1 MSFQPGATV
10 SYEVRDRVAYV
21 QMERPDARN
30 ALSDDLKVDLVAALD
45 EAEGDESVR
54 ATVLS
59 GCDCGAFSAGGDL
72 KRIATALDNGEA
84 PEPGPKVPNIFD
96 AIQACRKP
104 LIAAVDGYAVGGGC
118 EMAIACDIRVATRA
132 SSFGMPEPRAG
143 MLGDFGLDNLCRVI
157 PLGEALRLQLTGGR
171 IPAERAWQIG
181 LVQVLAD
188 DRNGMFAT
196 AAALGA
202 EIVACSPR
210 AVETIK
216 HIVRTGRNL
225 PIDYAQQL
233 SAPFRQTQRRSED
246 AVEGTRAFAE
256 KRTPGWAVPPGR

>member
-10 SYEVRDRVAYV
+10 TYEVRDHIAYV

-30 ALSDDLKVDLVAALD
+30 ALSDELKTDLAAAFD
-45 EAEGDESVR
+45 EAEGDPSVR

-72 KRIATALDNGEA
+72 KRIAAAVGNGEA
-84 PEPGPKVPNIFD
+84 PEPGPEIPDIFK
-96 AIQACRKP
+96 ALLACRKP
-104 LIAAVDGYAVGGGC
+104 LIAAIDGYAIGGGC

-157 PLGEALRLQLTGGR
+157 PLGEALRIQLTGGR

-181 LVQVLAD
+181 LVQELAD
-188 DRNGMFAT
+188 DRDGMFGA

-202 EIVACSPR
+202 EIVQCAPR
-210 AVETIK
+210 AVATIK
-216 HIVRTGRNL
+216 QVVRAGRNL
-225 PIDYAQQL
+225 PIEYARQL
-233 SAPFRQTQRRSED
+233 SAPFRESQRRSQD
-246 AVEGTRAFAE
+246 AAEGTQAFAE
-256 KRTPGWAVPPGR
+256 KRPPNWALDAGP